1 MMKLRL
7 AVANVTGGGL
17 SGGYRKYLKHMFP
30 LLEVSPDVG
39 EMLVLLPPQHSD
51 LLKPSVGHSRTV
63 AVRNTAGAFEELR
76 RFNADVVFTPTAR
89 SVARTTWPEVVM
101 VHNMEP
107 LTVPFGGNRLS
118 ECIKNLLRS
127 FVAKT
132 ACQRAT
138 RIIAVSHHVHD
149 FLVSKWN
156 LPMSRIG
163 TVYHG
168 IDLPESS
175 VQTRMPEALA
185 GLSGRFLFTAGS
197 IRPARGLEDAV
208 AAMPRIV
215 RQMND
220 IVLVVAGK
228 PDPGTQFWLGRL
240 QRLASQLGVSQ
251 HIHWAGQLDKCE
263 LAWCFRHCE
272 AFVSTTRAEACPF
285 TTLEAM
291 SFGCQTVSTSQ
302 APMPEFLQESA
313 VYYEPKHTQELA
325 AKVVQVLVGPAERRS
340 ARQSAALVRARDFD
354 WAKTLEH
361 TVEQFR
367 RAVALFAVR
376 RH

>member
-1 MMKLRL
+1 MIKLRL
-7 AVANVTGGGL
+7 AIANITAGGL
-17 SGGYRKYLKHMFP
+17 SGGYRKYLEHVFP
-30 LLEVSPDVG
+30 LLEVSPEVG
-39 EMLVLLPPQHSD
+39 DMLILLPPSHSD
-51 LLKPSVGHSRTV
+51 LLKPSVGHSRIV
-63 AVRNTAGAFEELR
+63 AVRDTAGAFRELR

-89 SVARTTWPEVVM
+89 SLARAAWPEVVM

-118 ECIKNLLRS
+118 ECIKNLLRA
-127 FVAKT
+127 FAAKT

-149 FLVSKWN
+149 FLVSNWK
-156 LPMSRIG
+156 LPASRIG

-175 VQTRMPEALA
+175 VQPRKPEALV
-185 GLSGRFLFTAGS
+185 GLTGRFLFTAGS
-197 IRPARGLEDAV
+197 IRPARGLEDAI
-208 AAMPRIV
+208 AAMPSIS
-215 RQMND
+215 RQVPD

-228 PDPGTQFWLGRL
+228 PDRSTQFWSNHLR
-240 QRLASQLGVSQ
+240 RLASQLGVA
-251 HIHWAGQLDKCE
+251 HRIHWAGQLDESE

-285 TTLEAM
+285 TALEAI

-302 APMPEFLQESA
+302 APMPEFFKESA
-313 VYYEPKHTQELA
+313 VYYEPKDTQGLA
-325 AKVVQVLVGPAERRS
+325 AKVVQVLMGPVEERS
-340 ARQSAALVRARDFD
+340 ARQKAALVRARDFD
-354 WAKTLEH
+354 WAKTAEH

-367 RAVALFAVR
+367 RAVASFAVR
-376 RH
+376 PH